1 MSNDSWNDGPSSG
14 PNPQYGAGQP
24 PGGYGPTA
32 GHGQQSL
39 GQGYSNNQEQAGQT
53 GPNSGGGQQGS
64 GYGNQGYQQQ
74 GYQQQG
80 YPQGEQGQQP
90 GGGFAPQQ
98 SGSGEP
104 GPADLFTDIG
114 FTKSLTGRIA
124 SLTFLVVVVWAVLRF
139 VRVLAEAWSSKGTFN
154 GVAVREHGGFESFMM
169 SLEAIGFLV
178 LTVALARLLLELC
191 VNVSRL
197 AAKRD

>member
-14 PNPQYGAGQP
+14 PNPQYGAGQQQ
-24 PGGYGPTA
+24 GGYGPNA

-39 GQGYSNNQEQAGQT
+39 GQGYSSNQEQAGQT
-53 GPNSGGGQQGS
+53 GPNSGGGQQG
-64 GYGNQGYQQQ
+64 YGNQGYQQQ
-74 GYQQQG
+74 GYQQG
-80 YPQGEQGQQP
+80 YPQQGEQGQQP

-139 VRVLAEAWSSKGTFN
+139 ISTLANAWGSQDFGGTDVRN
-154 GVAVREHGGFESFMM
+154 YGGFEAFMI
-169 SLEAIGFLV
+169 SLEALGFLV
-178 LTVALARLLLELC
+178 LTVAVARLLLELC

-197 AAKRD
+197 ATKRD